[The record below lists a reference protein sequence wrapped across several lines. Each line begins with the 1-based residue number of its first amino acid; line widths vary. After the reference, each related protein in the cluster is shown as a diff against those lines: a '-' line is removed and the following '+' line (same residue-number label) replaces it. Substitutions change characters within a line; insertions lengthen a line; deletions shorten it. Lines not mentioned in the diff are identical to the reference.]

1 MLLTHVGD
9 GFYNCTTCGKQYK
22 KGNGYTIL
30 LNHLRRN
37 HEDYKQDA
45 QEAAR
50 RLNSLNLHLVSQ
62 RTQHLYRWIE
72 WVVCDRLPFAF
83 VKRRLTRLNVA
94 LSTISEDTLLR
105 YIVLLF
111 EVVEVPSEYED
122 LESLSRCF
130 LLLAFSPVEMEEHL
144 STQSQYDL
152 ITDTLSRY
160 NKLRSAVKFT
170 VGDSRSENQYIG
182 RKEGTIPLI
191 GCASHRF
198 NLEVKDFLKSE
209 GELITD
215 VQASYDQGP
224 SYSTTRLPSVTSA
237 AERHHMVE
245 HVVGRCGKPQLVII
259 QLDHDRLDEHEVQ
272 PLLLRCAEHERVKAL
287 FQDLAALEA
296 VTQELQKPTLTL
308 SAARRLFDQ
317 VTKQYPAL
325 EPRLST
331 TATIVNNPNLEH
343 GLECLIVRVALKKR
357 KVMKRSHYVNVAYI
371 PPTSNECERF
381 FSHAKL
387 VLSNLRKRMSL
398 AMPEMT
404 MCLHYNRDLWD
415 LSAVDEVRLKNGQ
428 E

>member
-22 KGNGYTIL
+22 KDNGYTIL

-62 RTQHLYRWIE
+62 RTQDLYRWIV

-111 EVVEVPSEYED
+111 EVVDVRAARELPDCAGGNTGTTGDCAASEYED
-122 LESLSRCF
+122 LESLSRRF

-215 VQASYDQGP
+215 VQASYNQGP

-245 HVVGRCGKPQLVII
+245 HVVGCCGKPQLVII

-343 GLECLIVRVALKKR
+343 GLVKDTAQRGA
-357 KVMKRSHYVNVAYI
+357 N
-371 PPTSNECERF
+371 RF
-381 FSHAKL
+381 
-387 VLSNLRKRMSL
+387 
-398 AMPEMT
+398 
-404 MCLHYNRDLWD
+404 
-415 LSAVDEVRLKNGQ
+415 
-428 E
+428 